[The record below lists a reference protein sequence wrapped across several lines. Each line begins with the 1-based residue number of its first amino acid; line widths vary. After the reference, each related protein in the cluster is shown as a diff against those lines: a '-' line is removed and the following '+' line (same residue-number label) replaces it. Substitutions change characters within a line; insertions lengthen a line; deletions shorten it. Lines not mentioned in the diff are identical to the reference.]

1 MTTLATRRKKRRN
14 PLGERSVMDPS
25 ERLAAI
31 LEKNRDA
38 VAPNLPSELLKDIN
52 DIEQANQ
59 FDADRNKARR
69 EIRRV
74 IAAYANKLSL
84 GG

>member
-1 MTTLATRRKKRRN
+1 
-14 PLGERSVMDPS
+14 MDPS

-38 VAPNLPSELLKDIN
+38 VAPNLPSDLLKDIN